1 MMRIRLFSP
10 FLAAA
15 LLMVTFSF
23 LHAEDKGRLPAPLA
37 QKVNNLSAD
46 LQAKGYKVAPGAF
59 NLFTVEDC
67 RYAIKS
73 IGNCVGNNPAAP
85 YIIPSVPLWPDEA
98 VDEHMRDLLGP
109 TPGDTWWTYRL
120 GKREALVVA
129 ALLPPPAA
137 YFGLETYI
145 FSRQGSINTSDK
157 IYRTVKDP
165 FIKSV
170 LFMLSPNPSR
180 VLFFSSVGDTINDVV
195 VERQSGAAFN
205 QERFFIITPDA
216 AMARELTAALL
227 RAGVP
232 DRNQVFVEPISPAL
246 ARLGL
251 DADADD
257 LMTIVRYASPNDEQA
272 GEQWRHRLPLA
283 ILRVRDTSTTRA
295 TAPYPPPVRE
305 KRTARSELG
314 LQDDVEH
321 LVTAVKQQWGQSAA
335 PAGPFKSLLLMVDL
349 IGEHCLKRPM
359 NCLGD
364 NSDADYQI
372 SPTATI
378 DSGEVV
384 AAVGTLG
391 TATDNATYVSLSANW
406 IPALKGVANI
416 SDAQLTGSASAFA
429 GSVENTDKLYLHYF
443 TRDCGTMP
451 HCTEITEE
459 MIPRGGALKIIQRDY
474 VVPGTTLGPDPK
486 LLINPTL
493 IILDGTIRPPTTP

>member
-157 IYRTVKDP
+157 I
-165 FIKSV
+165 
-170 LFMLSPNPSR
+170 
-180 VLFFSSVGDTINDVV
+180 
-195 VERQSGAAFN
+195 
-205 QERFFIITPDA
+205 
-216 AMARELTAALL
+216 
-227 RAGVP
+227 
-232 DRNQVFVEPISPAL
+232 
-246 ARLGL
+246 
-251 DADADD
+251 
-257 LMTIVRYASPNDEQA
+257 
-272 GEQWRHRLPLA
+272 
-283 ILRVRDTSTTRA
+283 
-295 TAPYPPPVRE
+295 
-305 KRTARSELG
+305 
-314 LQDDVEH
+314 
-321 LVTAVKQQWGQSAA
+321 
-335 PAGPFKSLLLMVDL
+335 
-349 IGEHCLKRPM
+349 
-359 NCLGD
+359 
-364 NSDADYQI
+364 
-372 SPTATI
+372 
-378 DSGEVV
+378 
-384 AAVGTLG
+384 
-391 TATDNATYVSLSANW
+391 
-406 IPALKGVANI
+406 
-416 SDAQLTGSASAFA
+416 
-429 GSVENTDKLYLHYF
+429 
-443 TRDCGTMP
+443 
-451 HCTEITEE
+451 
-459 MIPRGGALKIIQRDY
+459 
-474 VVPGTTLGPDPK
+474 
-486 LLINPTL
+486 
-493 IILDGTIRPPTTP
+493 